1 MFLLL
6 IVRVALVLV
15 VAIAV
20 AGRTAP
26 TAGAL
31 PPQADSEQIPIFEHD
46 PSWPKPLPNNWGFG
60 ETWGIAVDS
69 RDHPW
74 VLQSTTHKDPAIR
87 DLLAK
92 EGKRL
97 GPPVMEFDAQGNLV
111 QAWGGPGPG
120 YNWPEADSVAEHGLF
135 IDHKDNVWVTGLNHL
150 VLKFDRHGK
159 FLLQI
164 GEPSKT
170 SGSNDR
176 RLLGSPAT
184 AAVNRSTNEV
194 YVADGYQ
201 NQRVVVFDADT
212 GAYKRHWGAFGK
224 SPDDGPAESLEAQ
237 GPSPQRFDIVHCV
250 RVANDGLVYA
260 CDRNHK
266 RFHVFRSDGTF
277 VKEVF
282 VDREVPAP
290 WEWSMAKGAYVARK
304 APGVGTGSVSMI
316 AFSPDPQQKYLY
328 VGSAI
333 AHRRLYIFR
342 RSDLQFLGSFE
353 TLGGHH
359 EMAVDSKGNIYT
371 SDGRSRKPWR
381 YLFKG
386 VRPVKA
392 SR

>member
-1 MFLLL
+1 MFLRL
-6 IVRVALVLV
+6 IVRVGLMLLV
-15 VAIAV
+15 VIAWPGSIV
-20 AGRTAP
+20 RSGGAP
-26 TAGAL
+26 APQGAT
-31 PPQADSEQIPIFEHD
+31 EQMPVFELD
-46 PSWPKPLPNNWGFG
+46 PSWPKALPNNWGFG
-60 ETWGIAVDS
+60 ETWGVSVDS
-69 RDHPW
+69 RDHVW
-74 VLQSTTHKDPAIR
+74 ILQSTTQKDKTVHNV
-87 DLLAK
+87 LAK

-97 GPPVMEFDAQGNLV
+97 GPPVMEFDTQGSLV

-120 YNWPEADSVAEHGLF
+120 YNWPEAESVSEHGIF
-135 IDHKDNVWVTGLNHL
+135 VDHKDNIWITGLDHV
-150 VLKFDRHGK
+150 VLKFDRKGR

-164 GEPSKT
+164 GDRQT
-170 SGSNDR
+170 SGSNDQR
-176 RLLGSPAT
+176 RLGSPAT
-184 AAVNRSTNEV
+184 AAVDRTTNEV
-194 YVADGYQ
+194 HVADGYQ

-224 SPDDGPAESLEAQ
+224 RPDDGPREPLEAT

-266 RFHVFRSDGTF
+266 RFHVFRRDGTF

-290 WEWSMAKGAYVARK
+290 WEWSMEKSAYVARTG
-304 APGVGTGSVSMI
+304 PGVGTGSVSMVG
-316 AFSPDPQQKYLY
+316 FSPDPQQKYLY

-342 RSDLQFLGSFE
+342 RSDLQLLGSFE

-386 VRPVKA
+386 FRSVKT
-392 SR
+392 SG

>member
-1 MFLLL
+1 MFPQSIARVGLILL
-6 IVRVALVLV
+6 A
-15 VAIAV
+15 AIALPGSTV
-20 AGRTAP
+20 RS
-26 TAGAL
+26 AGAP
-31 PPQADSEQIPIFEHD
+31 PPQADTEQIPIFEHD
-46 PSWPKPLPNNWGFG
+46 PSWPRPLPNNWGFG

-74 VLQSTTHKDPAIR
+74 VLQSTTHKDPAVR
-87 DLLAK
+87 DILAK

-135 IDHKDNVWVTGLNHL
+135 IDHQDNVWVTGLNHL
-150 VLKFDRHGK
+150 VLKFDRQGK
-159 FLLQI
+159 FRLQI
-164 GEPSKT
+164 GEPGKT
-170 SGSNDR
+170 SGSMDR

-184 AAVNRSTNEV
+184 AAVDRSTNEV
-194 YVADGYQ
+194 HVADGYQ

-212 GAYKRHWGAFGK
+212 GTYKRHWGAFGK
-224 SPDDGPAESLEAQ
+224 PPDDGRSEPLAAQ

-266 RFHVFRSDGTF
+266 RFHVFRRDGTF

-290 WEWSMAKGAYVARK
+290 WEWSMAKGEYVART

-316 AFSPDPQQKYLY
+316 AFSPDPGQKYLY

-342 RSDLQFLGSFE
+342 RSDLQLLGSFE

-386 VRPVKA
+386 FRPVK
-392 SR
+392 

>member
-1 MFLLL
+1 MFLQL
-6 IVRVALVLV
+6 IVRVGLMLL

-20 AGRTAP
+20 ADSTLRR
-26 TAGAL
+26 AGASA
-31 PPQADSEQIPIFEHD
+31 PQTDTEQIPIFD
-46 PSWPKPLPNNWGFG
+46 LDQSWPKPLPNNWGFA

-74 VLQSTTHKDPAIR
+74 VLQSTTQKDPAIR
-87 DLLAK
+87 TLLAR
-92 EGKRL
+92 EGKQL
-97 GPPVMEFDAQGNLV
+97 GPPVMEFDVQGNLV

-120 YNWPEADSVAEHGLF
+120 YNWPEAASVAEHGVFL
-135 IDHKDNVWVTGLNHL
+135 DHKDNVWVTSLSH
-150 VLKFDRHGK
+150 VVQKFDRRGK
-159 FLLQI
+159 FLLEI
-164 GEPSKT
+164 GEQGKT
-170 SGSNDR
+170 NGSNDR
-176 RLLGSPAT
+176 RLLGQPAT
-184 AAVNRSTNEV
+184 VAVERSTNEV
-194 YVADGYQ
+194 YVADGYV
-201 NQRVVVFDADT
+201 NQRIVVFDADT

-224 SPDDGPAESLEAQ
+224 RPDDGPKEPLEAQ

-266 RFHVFRSDGTF
+266 RFQVFRRDGTL
-277 VKEVF
+277 VKDVF
-282 VDREVPAP
+282 VDRDVPAP
-290 WEWSMAKGAYVARK
+290 WEWSMEKAAYVPRK
-304 APGVGTGSVSMI
+304 GPGVGTGSVSMV

-386 VRPVKA
+386 FRPVKG